1 MVLEEV
7 CNHLSISSH
16 SFDLDSVHNANT
28 AADRRPMTVFGRLFR
43 FTASLLPGFIKG
55 PIVRRLQTKGVNVYK
70 MPVLSSKAPAKRTI
84 TDEQRAL
91 LAEGVNADL
100 ALLEKST
107 GFDCSKWIIE

>member
-1 MVLEEV
+1 M
-7 CNHLSISSH
+7 
-16 SFDLDSVHNANT
+16 
-28 AADRRPMTVFGRLFR
+28 
-43 FTASLLPGFIKG
+43 
-55 PIVRRLQTKGVNVYK
+55 YK